1 MIYLRYNQRDSREQL
16 LTRERRRLTEKY
28 TFWRVIHRRV
38 FGQLTG
44 TVLIHSSQVTS
55 NRTGYQKQRLMQNKK
70 REKKQLTGNLSTPIK
85 KLLFELQI
93 FIYTTQSTEKHLPV
107 LKEVL
112 NIYIFKII
120 HCLSSCSTLEVLT
133 LARVKSKSHLFPQ

>member
-1 MIYLRYNQRDSREQL
+1 
-16 LTRERRRLTEKY
+16 
-28 TFWRVIHRRV
+28 
-38 FGQLTG
+38 
-44 TVLIHSSQVTS
+44 
-55 NRTGYQKQRLMQNKK
+55 MQNKK
-70 REKKQLTGNLSTPIK
+70 REKKTTDLSTPIK

>member
-1 MIYLRYNQRDSREQL
+1 
-16 LTRERRRLTEKY
+16 
-28 TFWRVIHRRV
+28 
-38 FGQLTG
+38 
-44 TVLIHSSQVTS
+44 
-55 NRTGYQKQRLMQNKK
+55 MQNKK
-70 REKKQLTGNLSTPIK
+70 GEKKQLIGNLSTPIK

-133 LARVKSKSHLFPQ
+133 LARVKSKSYLFPQ